1 MDPFILKPS
10 IPIDN
15 LSLRHFSI
23 GEANYIKAILLSEE
37 FLQASTFREQV
48 GIMCRELRNDEL
60 RISYRKIGMLFNCNP
75 GIIKYQEDRFNS
87 VIQNVGRPAELSQIE
102 IDAIKNEISSKIQQ
116 KEPITFEY
124 IANFVYDKFNFDISL
139 DTLRHIVYRFPDFKT
154 VTGVP
159 MDKSRVMVDIHSI
172 AEYFMGIKS
181 IINNIPSAFIFNLDE
196 SGFCDYQDAHEI
208 KVIVNSNYNSDK
220 IEIPVNRD
228 SKRASLLHCI
238 AADGSYTPP
247 CIILSRKTIETEVFD
262 AGLTPEKVL
271 LLHQTNGFMTNSC
284 FDLWFYQKFIPYLQK
299 KREDLCYFGSCI
311 IIMDQFGSHC
321 CKTIQEIPEEL
332 NIIIQYLPPHTSDQL
347 QPLDLGIFGIQKRKI
362 SSIQPNKNY
371 SKNSQKFIK
380 IFSALH
386 SASTPT
392 NIISAFRRGGIKTK
406 WMNGGLISNVNTK
419 HCDMIRKKEEM
430 ELILKSV
437 NVEYESSQTRIRL
450 INV

>member
-1 MDPFILKPS
+1 
-10 IPIDN
+10 
-15 LSLRHFSI
+15 
-23 GEANYIKAILLSEE
+23 
-37 FLQASTFREQV
+37 
-48 GIMCRELRNDEL
+48 
-60 RISYRKIGMLFNCNP
+60 ML
-75 GIIKYQEDRFNS
+75 
-87 VIQNVGRPAELSQIE
+87 
-102 IDAIKNEISSKIQQ
+102 
-116 KEPITFEY
+116 
-124 IANFVYDKFNFDISL
+124 YDKFNFDITL

-321 CKTIQEIPEEL
+321 GKTLEEIPEDL
-332 NIIIQYLPPHTSDQL
+332 NLIIKYLPPHT
-347 QPLDLGIFGIQKRKI
+347 
-362 SSIQPNKNY
+362 
-371 SKNSQKFIK
+371 
-380 IFSALH
+380 
-386 SASTPT
+386 
-392 NIISAFRRGGIKTK
+392 
-406 WMNGGLISNVNTK
+406 
-419 HCDMIRKKEEM
+419 
-430 ELILKSV
+430 
-437 NVEYESSQTRIRL
+437 
-450 INV
+450 